1 MLNYYEINT
10 GGNRDEKMTKRQKD
24 NFLDKLNASYDAYTV
39 QEILSKIK
47 DKFKQNFEDT
57 ESNEESFDIPEED
70 DKEKHTPFPKD
81 PNVNSGR
88 RIGYNDP
95 NFLGIN
101 PDIEMFIS
109 WLHSLLYS
117 ADHKVTVD
125 QNKEGT
131 ITNINLEKI
140 KKKGGK
146 KK

>member
-70 DKEKHTPFPKD
+70 DKEKRTPFPKD

-101 PDIEMFIS
+101 PDIEMFLS
-109 WLHSLLYS
+109 
-117 ADHKVTVD
+117 
-125 QNKEGT
+125 
-131 ITNINLEKI
+131 
-140 KKKGGK
+140 
-146 KK
+146 